1 MAQAFGSGLRTALA
15 QALAGKLDA
24 IGVVDDAVED
34 GVGEGGNADQV
45 VPSINGDL
53 TGDDERSLV
62 MTVFDDFEQIPGLGG
77 GKGLR
82 PQGNRL
88 KFRVTRG
95 RKPEFVAVL

>member
-82 PQGNRL
+82 PPIVEDEQLDAGER
-88 KFRVTRG
+88 
-95 RKPEFVAVL
+95 P